1 MSDTDLRNWVPTT
14 RELLIDGRLVP
25 GEGPSIDGLNP
36 ATEQVHATVATASI
50 DQVDQAVAA
59 ARRAFPAW
67 AAASPQERSAA
78 IHRLADTF
86 EKHTERLT
94 ASIVNEVGTPAGFAE
109 VMQVKL
115 GIVHLRWQAEA
126 ALVDRTVQLGEWHDP
141 VLSRSEV
148 AYRPA
153 GVVACITGYNYPIN
167 LAVFK
172 FGAALAAGCTA
183 VLLPSPRTP
192 LTTLWMG
199 ELFEE
204 AGIPAGVLNVVIGDG
219 PSVGQHLTTH
229 PWVDRVSFTGS
240 DAVGAA
246 IMEQAARG
254 LKGVTLELGGKSPN
268 ILLPGIDA
276 AALAKDIHLRWARNG
291 GQGCAAL
298 ARMLVHE
305 SLVDDFLGASKEA
318 FTALKVGDPWDRSVN
333 IGPMIREDHRA
344 RVQSFIDNGLADG
357 GHIALSL
364 DTPVPDRG
372 FFVNPVVFTGL
383 LARQPAGAERGVRP
397 GRRRRPL
404 LHRGG
409 GDPAGQ
415 RHRLRAGRQHLHA
428 RRRARPR
435 PGRPAAVG
443 HGLGQRRRQHAPRRA
458 LRRLRPLRRRPG
470 DRRVGHPRVPRA
482 AARAVAAVTGRTS
495 ATTRTTRAPE
505 GEP

>member
-1 MSDTDLRNWVPTT
+1 MTATETDLRTWVPTT

-25 GEGPSIDGLNP
+25 GEGPVIEAVNP
-36 ATEQVHATVATASI
+36 ATEQVTASMATATI
-50 DQVDQAVAA
+50 EQVDQAVAA

-115 GIVHLRWQAEA
+115 GITHLRWQAEA

-141 VLSRSEV
+141 VLSYSEV
-148 AYRPA
+148 GYRPV

-172 FGAALAAGCTA
+172 FGAALAAGCTS

-204 AGIPAGVLNVVIGDG
+204 AGIPPGVLNVVIGDG

-229 PWVDRVSFTGS
+229 PHVDRVSFTGS
-240 DAVGAA
+240 DGVGAA

-276 AALAKDIHLRWARNG
+276 AGLAKDIHLRWARNG

-305 SLVDDFLGASKEA
+305 SLMDEFLGASTEA
-318 FTALKVGDPWDRSVN
+318 FGALKVGDPWDRSVN

-357 GHIALSL
+357 GEIVLAKEDPL
-364 DTPVPDRG
+364 PEKG
-372 FFVNPVVFTGL
+372 FFINPVVFAGL
-383 LARQPAGAERGVRP
+383 PHDNRLVQNEVFGPVGVVVPFSTEEEAIRLANDTAYGLAANIYTPDVQH
-397 GRRRRPL
+397 GRELAAQLRSGTVWVN
-404 LHRGG
+404 GG
-409 GDPAGQ
+409 GNMRPDAPFGGFG
-415 RHRLRAGRQHLHA
+415 LSGVGREIGEWGIREYLEPQHVQW
-428 RRRARPR
+428 RP
-435 PGRPAAVG
+435 
-443 HGLGQRRRQHAPRRA
+443 
-458 LRRLRPLRRRPG
+458 
-470 DRRVGHPRVPRA
+470 
-482 AARAVAAVTGRTS
+482 
-495 ATTRTTRAPE
+495 
-505 GEP
+505 

>member
-1 MSDTDLRNWVPTT
+1 MTSTETDLRHWVPTT
-14 RELLIDGRLVP
+14 RELLIDGRLVA
-25 GEGPSIDGLNP
+25 GEGPIIEAINP
-36 ATEQVHATVATASI
+36 ATEQVTATMTTATI
-50 DQVDQAVAA
+50 DQVDQAVDA

-94 ASIVNEVGTPAGFAE
+94 AAIVNEVGTPAGFAE

-115 GIVHLRWQAEA
+115 GITHLRWQAEA

-141 VLSRSEV
+141 VLSYSEV

-199 ELFEE
+199 ELFQE

-229 PWVDRVSFTGS
+229 TAVDRVSFTGS
-240 DAVGAA
+240 DGVGAR

-276 AALAKDIHLRWARNG
+276 AALARDIHLRWARNG

-305 SLVDDFLGASKEA
+305 SLMDAFLGASQEA
-318 FTALKVGDPWDRSVN
+318 FGALKVGDPWDRSVN

-344 RVQSFIDNGLADG
+344 RVNSFIDNGLADG
-357 GHIALSL
+357 GEIVLAKEDSL
-364 DTPVPDRG
+364 PERG
-372 FFVNPVVFTGL
+372 YFVNPVVFAGL
-383 LARQPAGAERGVRP
+383 PHDNRLVQNEVFGPVGVIVPFSTEGEAIRLANDTAYGLAANIYTPDVEH
-397 GRRRRPL
+397 GRKLAAQLRSGTVWVN
-404 LHRGG
+404 GG
-409 GDPAGQ
+409 GNMRPDAPFGGFG
-415 RHRLRAGRQHLHA
+415 LSGVGREIGEWGIREYLEPQHVQW
-428 RRRARPR
+428 RP
-435 PGRPAAVG
+435 
-443 HGLGQRRRQHAPRRA
+443 
-458 LRRLRPLRRRPG
+458 
-470 DRRVGHPRVPRA
+470 
-482 AARAVAAVTGRTS
+482 
-495 ATTRTTRAPE
+495 
-505 GEP
+505 

>member
-1 MSDTDLRNWVPTT
+1 MTAADTDLRTWVPST
-14 RELLIDGRLVP
+14 RELLIDGRLVK
-25 GEGPSIDGLNP
+25 GEGPVIEAVNP
-36 ATEQVHATVATASI
+36 ATEQVTATMTTATI
-50 DQVDQAVAA
+50 EQVDQAVAA

-115 GIVHLRWQAEA
+115 GITHLRWQAEA
-126 ALVDRTVQLGEWHDP
+126 ALVDRTVQLGELHDP
-141 VLSRSEV
+141 VLTYSEV
-148 AYRPA
+148 GYRPV

-172 FGAALAAGCTA
+172 FGAALAAGCTS

-199 ELFEE
+199 AAVRGGRHPGRRPQRRHRRRAL
-204 AGIPAGVLNVVIGDG
+204 GRPAPD
-219 PSVGQHLTTH
+219 H
-229 PWVDRVSFTGS
+229 PPGVDRVSFTGS
-240 DAVGAA
+240 DGVGAR
-246 IMEQAARG
+246 IMEQAARS

-305 SLVDDFLGASKEA
+305 SLMDDFLGASGEA
-318 FTALKVGDPWDRSVN
+318 FGALKVGDPWDRSVN

-344 RVQSFIDNGLADG
+344 RVQGFIDNGLADG
-357 GHIALSL
+357 GEIVLAKEDPL
-364 DTPVPDRG
+364 PEKG
-372 FFVNPVVFTGL
+372 YFINPVVFAGL
-383 LARQPAGAERGVRP
+383 PHDNRLVQQEVFGPVGVVVPFSTEEEAIRLANDTAYGLAANIYTPDVEH
-397 GRRRRPL
+397 GRKLAAQLRSGTVWVN
-404 LHRGG
+404 GG
-409 GDPAGQ
+409 GNMRPDAPFGGFG
-415 RHRLRAGRQHLHA
+415 LSGVGREIGEWGIREYLEPQHVQW
-428 RRRARPR
+428 RP
-435 PGRPAAVG
+435 
-443 HGLGQRRRQHAPRRA
+443 
-458 LRRLRPLRRRPG
+458 
-470 DRRVGHPRVPRA
+470 
-482 AARAVAAVTGRTS
+482 
-495 ATTRTTRAPE
+495 
-505 GEP
+505 

>member
-25 GEGPSIDGLNP
+25 GEGPTIEGLNP

-50 DQVDQAVAA
+50 EQVDQAVAA
-59 ARRAFPAW
+59 ARKAFPAW

-78 IHRLADTF
+78 IHRLADVF

-109 VMQVKL
+109 AMQVKL
-115 GIVHLRWQAEA
+115 GIVHLRWMAEA

-141 VLSRSEV
+141 VLSYSEV

-172 FGAALAAGCTA
+172 FGAALAAGCTT

-204 AGIPAGVLNVVIGDG
+204 AGIPAGVINVVIGDG

-318 FTALKVGDPWDRSVN
+318 FTALKVGDPWDRTVN
-333 IGPMIREDHRA
+333 IGPMIREDHRQ

-364 DTPVPDRG
+364 DTPVPDKG
-372 FFVNPVVFTGL
+372 YFINPVVFTGL
-383 LARQPAGAERGVRP
+383 SHDNRLVQNEVFGPVGVVVPFATEEEAIRLANDTAYGLAANIYTPDVEH
-397 GRRRRPL
+397 GRALAAQLRSGTVWVN
-404 LHRGG
+404 GG
-409 GDPAGQ
+409 GNMRPDAPFGGFG
-415 RHRLRAGRQHLHA
+415 LSGVGREIGEWGIREYLEAQHVQW
-428 RRRARPR
+428 RP
-435 PGRPAAVG
+435 
-443 HGLGQRRRQHAPRRA
+443 
-458 LRRLRPLRRRPG
+458 
-470 DRRVGHPRVPRA
+470 
-482 AARAVAAVTGRTS
+482 
-495 ATTRTTRAPE
+495 
-505 GEP
+505 

>member
-1 MSDTDLRNWVPTT
+1 MTTTETDLRTWVPTT

-25 GEGPSIDGLNP
+25 GEGPVIEAINP
-36 ATEQVHATVATASI
+36 ATEQVTARMATASI
-50 DQVDQAVAA
+50 AQVDQAVAA

-67 AAASPQERSAA
+67 AATSPQERSAA

-86 EKHTERLT
+86 EKHTDRLT

-109 VMQVKL
+109 IMQVKL
-115 GIVHLRWQAEA
+115 GISHLRWQAEA
-126 ALVDRTVQLGEWHDP
+126 ALVDRTVDLGEWHDP
-141 VLSRSEV
+141 VLTRSEV
-148 AYRPA
+148 AYRPV

-229 PWVDRVSFTGS
+229 PAVDRVSFTGS
-240 DAVGAA
+240 DGVGAR

-268 ILLPGIDA
+268 ILLPGVDA
-276 AALAKDIHLRWARNG
+276 AGLAKDIHLRWARNG

-305 SLVDDFLGASKEA
+305 SLMDEFLGASAEA
-318 FTALKVGDPWDRSVN
+318 FGALKVGDPWDRSVN

-357 GHIALSL
+357 GEIVLSL
-364 DTPVPDRG
+364 DTPVPDQG
-372 FFVNPVVFTGL
+372 FFVNPVVFAGL
-383 LARQPAGAERGVRP
+383 PHDNRLVQQEVFGPVGVVVPFSTEEEAVRLANDTAYGLAANIYTPDVERGRELAGQLRSGTVWIN
-397 GRRRRPL
+397 
-404 LHRGG
+404 GG
-409 GDPAGQ
+409 GNMRPDAPFGGFGMSGV
-415 RHRLRAGRQHLHA
+415 GREIGEWGIREYLEPQHVQW
-428 RRRARPR
+428 RP
-435 PGRPAAVG
+435 
-443 HGLGQRRRQHAPRRA
+443 
-458 LRRLRPLRRRPG
+458 
-470 DRRVGHPRVPRA
+470 
-482 AARAVAAVTGRTS
+482 
-495 ATTRTTRAPE
+495 
-505 GEP
+505 